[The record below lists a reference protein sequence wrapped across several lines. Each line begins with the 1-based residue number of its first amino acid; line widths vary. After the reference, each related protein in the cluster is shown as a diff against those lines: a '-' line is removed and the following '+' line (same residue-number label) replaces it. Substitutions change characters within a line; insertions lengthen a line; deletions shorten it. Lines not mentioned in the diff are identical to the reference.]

1 MGFGFQPR
9 KMRTQ
14 AGDIT
19 AITAKEATPSVTPST
34 QHATGRGFLGS
45 GPVRGPGHGTSDSIA
60 ARVPSG
66 SFVMPADST
75 AQIGDEALASMGPRG
90 FMSARQRAAAA
101 QRGGVP
107 VHLSN
112 GEHLLSPRQVHAVG
126 VQALEAMK
134 DATHTPA
141 QNSRAQSFDANDPRY
156 FFADGGE
163 VGSLRSTSNVTRVGN
178 SYSGGNIS
186 GALTIN
192 GEAPRGTNS
201 VVDPYST
208 PSAPAAPPAGR
219 TVAVTIATPGAA
231 APPAPSP
238 IAAGPGIIDSSAQR
252 QQFFDRATA
261 GTAAA
266 QSFGAGRAPVAPAPA
281 QGLGF
286 RPRSFQQ
293 PLVGMPD
300 APAQEGFGFQPRPMR
315 GTPDSDP
322 RGFADGGL
330 TTEEEIARRARTG
343 MAASNE
349 MIGRNPAKNM
359 GPTIEVPRPNLPPP
373 AGTPALTGAA
383 SSIAPRTQIA
393 EVPPG
398 MGQHPAKFMGAADVV
413 QSERLATPPAASG
426 AAAGARGFLPA
437 MRRAAGP
444 AAASLGVAMEGQQ
457 VLDVARDPTSSGLD
471 VAAQAAKG
479 VGRMASAGAGAAGGA
494 ALGAMTGPLAPA
506 GVPLGAVAGG
516 ALGYWSADKAIQGGG
531 ALTEAAMR
539 ASSAPPADVSN
550 DYPASGGAA
559 FGVFPQM
566 PRGGTDARPAP
577 VQAQVRAVDNSPANA
592 AALASAPTQSSP
604 PPVPPAVQPAPA
616 LFGGGPASDPNDRV
630 GLVGAAGMGS
640 ADRVAQMQRDSQHL
654 AEMQQLQRQ
663 ADQTQGMTSGTPG
676 MVVIDNPGPT
686 AAQAMFDSANLRT
699 AAARGGWS
707 PRRGFQGDED
717 AVRAAALPVQQRAVA
732 EQARME
738 QAGATQRAQLQE
750 QGLNSRERMTAT
762 QRGQATEIAGRRL
775 AIEEAQESRAAAE
788 AGQAQRLRDLVVNGN
803 PLQRR
808 LAAARLA
815 ALQGKGLE
823 GAGKP
828 LTEGQSKAL
837 LFGSRMQVANETL
850 ASLQADGKV
859 FSTPGANTPYVRG
872 VVNPL
877 NSEQGQQLDQAKRD
891 FLNAVLRRESGAVIA
906 DSEFDNGSR
915 QYFPQVGDG
924 PKVIAQKARNREI
937 AMRGILAEVPD
948 SDTRIAE
955 LRTSM
960 APSPQ
965 QAAEQAVPPQ
975 LTELRRRAAN
985 NPQLAERLRA
995 AGY

>member
-19 AITAKEATPSVTPST
+19 AITAKEATPSVTPPN
-34 QHATGRGFLGS
+34 QHATGRGFLGL

-75 AQIGDEALASMGPRG
+75 AQIGDEALASMGARG
-90 FMSARQRAAAA
+90 FMSRRQRDAAA
-101 QRGGVP
+101 QRDSVP

-112 GEHLLSPRQVHAVG
+112 GEHLLSPQQVHAVG

-141 QNSRAQSFDANDPRY
+141 PNSRAQSLDANDPRY

-163 VGSLRSTSNVTRVGN
+163 VDPLHSTSNVTRVGN
-178 SYSGGNIS
+178 SYSGGNVS
-186 GALTIN
+186 GQVTIN
-192 GEAPRGTNS
+192 GGAPRGTMS

-208 PSAPAAPPAGR
+208 PPAPPPAQTIR
-219 TVAVTIATPGAA
+219 TVAVTLPPPRT
-231 APPAPSP
+231 APALVA
-238 IAAGPGIIDSSAQR
+238 AAGPGVIDSSAQR
-252 QQFFDRATA
+252 QQFFDQATA

-266 QSFGAGRAPVAPAPA
+266 QSSAASRAPVAQAPT
-281 QGLGF
+281 QGFGF
-286 RPRSFQQ
+286 RPRSFQK

-300 APAQEGFGFQPRPMR
+300 APPQEGFGFQPRPMR

-359 GPTIEVPRPNLPPP
+359 GPAIEVPRSNLPPP
-373 AGTPALTGAA
+373 AGTSVLTGAA

-393 EVPPG
+393 EMPPG

-413 QSERLATPPAASG
+413 QSERLAAPPATSG

-437 MRRAAGP
+437 IRRAAGP
-444 AAASLGVAMEGQQ
+444 VAASLGVAMEGQQ
-457 VLDVARDPTSSGLD
+457 VLNVARDPTSSGLD
-471 VAAQAAKG
+471 VAAQAARG

-550 DYPASGGAA
+550 NYPASGGAA

-566 PRGGTDARPAP
+566 PRGGTDATPIP
-577 VQAQVRAVDNSPANA
+577 GQAQVRAVDNSPANA
-592 AALASAPTQSSP
+592 AAIAAAPTQSAP
-604 PPVPPAVQPAPA
+604 PSVPPAVQPAPV
-616 LFGGGPASDPNDRV
+616 LFGGGPATDPNDRV
-630 GLVGAAGMGS
+630 GLVGAAGVGS

-663 ADQTQGMTSGTPG
+663 VDQTQGMTSGTPG
-676 MVVIDNPGPT
+676 MAVIDNPGPA
-686 AAQAMFDSANLRT
+686 AAQAMFDGANLRT
-699 AAARGGWS
+699 AAARGSWS

-717 AVRAAALPVQQRAVA
+717 AVRAAALPIQQRAA
-732 EQARME
+732 SEQARME

-750 QGLNSRERMTAT
+750 QGLNSRERMTAA
-762 QRGQATEIAGRRL
+762 QRGQANEIAGRRL
-775 AIEEAQESRAAAE
+775 AIEEAQEGRAAAE
-788 AGQAQRLRDLVVNGN
+788 ADQAQRLRDLVVNGN

-859 FSTPGANTPYVRG
+859 FSTPGANTPFVRG
-872 VVNPL
+872 AVNAL

-906 DSEFDNGSR
+906 DSEFDNGNR

-924 PKVIAQKARNREI
+924 PKVIAQKARNREL

-948 SDTRIAE
+948 ADTRIAD

-960 APSPQ
+960 ASSPQ
-965 QAAEQAVPPQ
+965 QSNEQAVPPQ
-975 LTELRRRAAN
+975 LAELRRRAAN
-985 NPQLAERLRA
+985 NPQLAERLRS